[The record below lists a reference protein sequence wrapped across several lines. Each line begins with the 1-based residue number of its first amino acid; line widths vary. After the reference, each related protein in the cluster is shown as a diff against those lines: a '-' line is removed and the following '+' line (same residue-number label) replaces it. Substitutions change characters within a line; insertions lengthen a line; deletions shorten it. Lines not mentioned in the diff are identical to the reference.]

1 MTNRPIIWM
10 IRDGALAAFA
20 GTMAVVL
27 FSEGLTDLWIL
38 GMVTAIFAGL
48 SCAGH
53 LEDILSRFPL
63 DEGEHRHA
71 LTKSETEIN

>member
-1 MTNRPIIWM
+1 MTNRPIVWM
-10 IRDGALAAFA
+10 IKDGALAAFA

-38 GMVTAIFAGL
+38 GMVTAIFAGY

-53 LEDILSRFPL
+53 LEDILL
-63 DEGEHRHA
+63 NDGGQRHA